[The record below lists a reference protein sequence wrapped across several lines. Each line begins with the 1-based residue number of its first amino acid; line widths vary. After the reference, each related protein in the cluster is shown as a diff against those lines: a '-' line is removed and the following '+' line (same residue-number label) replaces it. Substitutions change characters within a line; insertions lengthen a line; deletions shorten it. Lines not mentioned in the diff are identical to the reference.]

1 MNIIITVM
9 TCIICFQLFLN
20 VILLNELEKKIRS
33 EDRYY
38 RRLRMDY
45 DKRIQ
50 QLKNE
55 IRQRDELLRR

>member
-38 RRLRMDY
+38 KRLRMDY